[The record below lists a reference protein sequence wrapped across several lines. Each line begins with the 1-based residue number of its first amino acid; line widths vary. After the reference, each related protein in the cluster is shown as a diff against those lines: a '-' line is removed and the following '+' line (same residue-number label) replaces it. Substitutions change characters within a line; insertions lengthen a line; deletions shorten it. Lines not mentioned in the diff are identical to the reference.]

1 MGGKGSSPVTWTISH
16 THCGQKRRKI
26 RTGTNSCAAT
36 KTATKK
42 SVAEDE
48 FSWRRGGTAAGT
60 ATLIIPLPLTESL
73 QSWKYQKHS
82 AASSSRLA
90 RLVITRSKKVGLR
103 LGPGGGETY
112 RSHISICAWP
122 LVNIILVFAIV
133 SVIVIVIVVTHII
146 RLSRRCY

>member
-1 MGGKGSSPVTWTISH
+1 MGDKGSSPVTWTISH
-16 THCGQKRRKI
+16 PHCGQKRRKI

-48 FSWRRGGTAAGT
+48 FSWRRGPTAAGT

-82 AASSSRLA
+82 PPPSSLPPGAPAASSSRLA
-90 RLVITRSKKVGLR
+90 RLVITRSK
-103 LGPGGGETY
+103 
-112 RSHISICAWP
+112 
-122 LVNIILVFAIV
+122 
-133 SVIVIVIVVTHII
+133 
-146 RLSRRCY
+146 

>member
-1 MGGKGSSPVTWTISH
+1 MGDKGSSPVTWTISH
-16 THCGQKRRKI
+16 PHCGQKRRKI

-48 FSWRRGGTAAGT
+48 FSWRRGPTAAGT

-90 RLVITRSKKVGLR
+90 RLVITRSK
-103 LGPGGGETY
+103 
-112 RSHISICAWP
+112 
-122 LVNIILVFAIV
+122 
-133 SVIVIVIVVTHII
+133 
-146 RLSRRCY
+146 

>member
-1 MGGKGSSPVTWTISH
+1 MGDKGSSPVTWTISH
-16 THCGQKRRKI
+16 SHCGKKRWKI

-103 LGPGGGETY
+103 LGQGGGETY

-122 LVNIILVFAIV
+122 LVIIIILVFAIV
-133 SVIVIVIVVTHII
+133 SVNVIGIDVTYI

>member
-1 MGGKGSSPVTWTISH
+1 MGDKGSSPVTWTISH
-16 THCGQKRRKI
+16 PHCGQKRRKI

-48 FSWRRGGTAAGT
+48 FSWRRGPTAAGT

-112 RSHISICAWP
+112 RSHISIRAWP
-122 LVNIILVFAIV
+122 LVIIIFAFAIV